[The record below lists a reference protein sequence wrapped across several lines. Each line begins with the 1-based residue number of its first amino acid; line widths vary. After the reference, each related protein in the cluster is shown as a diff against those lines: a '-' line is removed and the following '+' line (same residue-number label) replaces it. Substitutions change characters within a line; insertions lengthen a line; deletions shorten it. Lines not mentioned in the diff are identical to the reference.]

1 MTGALWQAVTFS
13 GGTGIQAYRHYPGVF
28 DPWWLSMLPLPDPD
42 RAPAG
47 QPVSLLAGR
56 RIERYPGSVTERG
69 RHTVALEDIG
79 SGEDDGSGGEDKW
92 YKLAAA
98 HLTRLSGSD
107 PRVTCTGFWSRY
119 GDESFT
125 SHRDAWLGAWV
136 QMAGAKRL
144 LIGEGLLDGSG
155 IPARSV
161 TVSAGDIVLIPKHAA
176 HRASTP
182 EDPGHSVHLAFAI
195 DRDKQGSGIRPP
207 ERKRA

>member
-107 PRVTCTGFWSRY
+107 PRVT
-119 GDESFT
+119 
-125 SHRDAWLGAWV
+125 
-136 QMAGAKRL
+136 
-144 LIGEGLLDGSG
+144 
-155 IPARSV
+155 
-161 TVSAGDIVLIPKHAA
+161 
-176 HRASTP
+176 